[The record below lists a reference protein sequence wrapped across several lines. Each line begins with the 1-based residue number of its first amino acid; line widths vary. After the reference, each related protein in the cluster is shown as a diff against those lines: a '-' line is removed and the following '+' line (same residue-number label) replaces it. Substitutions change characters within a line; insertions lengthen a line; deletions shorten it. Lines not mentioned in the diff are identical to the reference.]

1 MRPASPHISAD
12 DTAAL
17 PRRGIV
23 GIIATGVDDD
33 LFRETLLEL
42 TFLTLEV
49 DVSLEVDIGLEVG
62 EGILEGLDA
71 GVVKVLKV
79 LEVLLDAGSRP
90 RGCSL
95 GGESSDKSKSKL
107 ASLMMSIR

>member
-23 GIIATGVDDD
+23 GIDTGVDDD

-49 DVSLEVDIGLEVG
+49 DVGLEVDIGLGVG

-95 GGESSDKSKSKL
+95 GGESSDKSKSRL
-107 ASLMMSIR
+107 ASLMMSMR